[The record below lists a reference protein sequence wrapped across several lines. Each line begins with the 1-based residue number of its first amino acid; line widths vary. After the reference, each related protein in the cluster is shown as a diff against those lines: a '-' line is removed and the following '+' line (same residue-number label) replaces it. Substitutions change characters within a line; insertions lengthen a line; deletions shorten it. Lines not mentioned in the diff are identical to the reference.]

1 MKPAI
6 SLPFNDSD
14 ETMFHHLQAILPDL
28 KGHFERAY
36 LCPLLSTQG
45 HGKHMG
51 QLQED
56 DFFVIFPVNRELDVG
71 ECFSYL
77 YQRSAETAHP
87 DQIVHLAYLDR
98 LAFVLG
104 SEYRDAFLADIDSLT
119 LPDMPLIFQRSP
131 MAWETHP
138 QNYRQLETM
147 VTTVGLN
154 LFGRAL
160 DYCWCHLAIAASQLR
175 EIIPLVRNADI
186 SMVAEMIYYMR
197 DGVKTRD
204 VDWLAWEDPF
214 ILSRDATEL
223 KRQREN
229 SLAETNKRLNYVL
242 PMIEML
248 TRHARNGRNK

>member
-6 SLPFNDSD
+6 SLPFNDPD
-14 ETMFHHLQAILPDL
+14 GTMFHHLQVILPDL

-36 LCPLLSTQG
+36 LCPLLSTQE
-45 HGKHMG
+45 HGEHMR
-51 QLQED
+51 QLQDD
-56 DFFVIFPVNRELDVG
+56 DFFVIFPVDRELDVG
-71 ECFSYL
+71 EYFSYL
-77 YQRSAETAHP
+77 YQRSAETAYP
-87 DQIVHLAYLDR
+87 DQIIHLAYLDR

-104 SEYRDAFLADIDSLT
+104 SEYRNTFLADIDSLT

-138 QNYRQLETM
+138 QNYRQLETI

-175 EIIPLVRNADI
+175 EIIPLVRNSGI

-197 DGVKTRD
+197 DEVKTRD

-214 ILSRDATEL
+214 VLAGDAMEL
-223 KRQREN
+223 KKEREN
-229 SLAETNKRLNYVL
+229 NLAETNKRLNYVL
-242 PMIEML
+242 PMIETL
-248 TRHARNGRNK
+248 TRFSANGRK